1 MGVTFYMSGK
11 VKRLQT
17 LPQIMER
24 ETRAAIRRGQNRLR
38 KAVGEEFRARG
49 VGQAIFRRGYSK
61 GALKTILARERV
73 KKVGD
78 SYEVGLRIKGIAAIV
93 GRGDRT
99 KAHTIKPSKWSGDS
113 VSTIKAGSG
122 ILANKANGFFARG
135 PVAHPGSKFERDDFA
150 GRALGRTR
158 GEFRAEVDKGM
169 SRVAEVVARG

>member
-17 LPQIMER
+17 LPQIIER
-24 ETRAAIRRGQNRLR
+24 ETKAAIRRGQNRLR

-49 VGQAIFRRGYSK
+49 VGQAIFRRGYAK

-93 GRGDRT
+93 GRGGRT
-99 KAHTIKPSKWSGDS
+99 AQHPIGQPGKT
-113 VSTIKAGSG
+113 
-122 ILANKANGFFARG
+122 LASAVNGFFARG
-135 PVAHPGSKFERDDFA
+135 RVSHPGSKFERDDFP
-150 GRALGRTR
+150 GRALARTR